1 MEPPP
6 PSSPF
11 DASTYFTSAMR
22 PLLPSALLLALVLA
36 GCTTTA
42 NTGTPGGDPMDRDE
56 IVERDVIVDGI
67 SILGVWNAVGALD
80 EPDVD
85 DDLRSG
91 MLTET
96 LVINPRGRATLSGED
111 HRTDAGRQSFD
122 GQITGDRLAFDGLP
136 GEARITVRNDGRIV
150 VTDPRG
156 RRTVYE
162 RE

>member
-1 MEPPP
+1 
-6 PSSPF
+6 
-11 DASTYFTSAMR
+11 MR
-22 PLLPSALLLALVLA
+22 SLFSLALLLTLPLA
-36 GCTTTA
+36 GCATTGA
-42 NTGTPGGDPMDRDE
+42 SGGDPTQRDE
-56 IVERDVIVDGI
+56 IVERDVIVDGV

-85 DDLRSG
+85 NDLRSG

-96 LVINPRGRATLSGED
+96 LVVNPRGRATLSGED
-111 HRTDAGRQSFD
+111 HRTGAGRQSFE
-122 GQITGDRLAFDGLP
+122 GRITGSRIAFDGLP
-136 GEARITVRNDGRIV
+136 GTATIDIRNDGRIV

>member
-1 MEPPP
+1 MEPPRLGLPFHGP
-6 PSSPF
+6 PT
-11 DASTYFTSAMR
+11 STAMR
-22 PLLPSALLLALVLA
+22 FLLPFALLLALPLA
-36 GCTTTA
+36 GCASTTP
-42 NTGTPGGDPMDRDE
+42 TGTPGGDPTQRDE
-56 IVERDVIVDGI
+56 IVERDVVVDGV

-91 MLTET
+91 MLTEM
-96 LVINPRGRATLSGED
+96 LVVNPRGRATLTGED
-111 HRTDAGRQSFD
+111 RRAESGRQTFEGRIS
-122 GQITGDRLAFDGLP
+122 GNELAFDGLP
-136 GEARITVRNDGRIV
+136 GRAIIDVRNDGRIV

>member
-1 MEPPP
+1 
-6 PSSPF
+6 
-11 DASTYFTSAMR
+11 MR
-22 PLLPSALLLALVLA
+22 SLLPLALLLALPLA
-36 GCTTTA
+36 GCASTA
-42 NTGTPGGDPMDRDE
+42 STGTPGGDPTQRDE
-56 IVERDVIVDGI
+56 IVERDVIVDGV

-85 DDLRSG
+85 NDLRSG

-96 LVINPRGRATLSGED
+96 LVVNPRGLATLSGED
-111 HRTDAGRQSFD
+111 QRLDTGRQSFD
-122 GQITGDRLAFDGLP
+122 GQISGNRLAFDDLP
-136 GEARITVRNDGRIV
+136 GAATIDVRNDGRIV

>member
-1 MEPPP
+1 
-6 PSSPF
+6 
-11 DASTYFTSAMR
+11 MR
-22 PLLPSALLLALVLA
+22 SLLPLALLLALPLV
-36 GCTTTA
+36 GCGTTSP
-42 NTGTPGGDPMDRDE
+42 TGTPGGDPTQRGE
-56 IVERDVIVDGI
+56 IVERDVIVEGV

-85 DDLRSG
+85 NDLRSG
-91 MLTET
+91 MLSEM
-96 LVINPRGRATLSGED
+96 LVVNPRGRATLSGED

-122 GQITGDRLAFDGLP
+122 GRITGNRLTFDGLP
-136 GEARITVRNDGRIV
+136 GTATIGVRNDGRIV

>member
-1 MEPPP
+1 
-6 PSSPF
+6 
-11 DASTYFTSAMR
+11 MR
-22 PLLPSALLLALVLA
+22 PLFALLLTLALA
-36 GCTTTA
+36 GCAPTA
-42 NTGTPGGDPMDRDE
+42 RTGTPGGDPMERDDV
-56 IVERDVIVDGI
+56 VERDVIVDGI
-67 SILGVWNAVGALD
+67 SLLGVWNAVGALD

-85 DDLRSG
+85 ADLRSG

-122 GQITGDRLAFDGLP
+122 GRITGNRLAFDELP
-136 GEARITVRNDGRIV
+136 GEATITVRNDGRIV

-162 RE
+162 RES

>member
-1 MEPPP
+1 
-6 PSSPF
+6 
-11 DASTYFTSAMR
+11 MR
-22 PLLPSALLLALVLA
+22 SLLFLALFLALPFA
-36 GCTTTA
+36 GCATTSP
-42 NTGTPGGDPMDRDE
+42 TGTPGSDPMEREE
-56 IVERDVIVDGI
+56 IVERDVIVDGV

-80 EPDVD
+80 EPGVD
-85 DDLRSG
+85 SDLRSG

-111 HRTDAGRQSFD
+111 RRTDAGRQSFD
-122 GQITGDRLAFDGLP
+122 GRIEGNELAFDDLP
-136 GEARITVRNDGRIV
+136 GRATIDVRNDGRIV